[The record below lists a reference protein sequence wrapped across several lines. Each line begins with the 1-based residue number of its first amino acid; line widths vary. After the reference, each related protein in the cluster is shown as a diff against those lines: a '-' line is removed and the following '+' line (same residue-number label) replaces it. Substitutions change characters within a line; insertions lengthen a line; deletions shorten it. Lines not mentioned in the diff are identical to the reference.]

1 MKEIIDIAR
10 VLVSPAEKL
19 IDVAKSGIGTLYEP
33 KHIRKMADARAYEID
48 TISEAVRRNPDQIIQ
63 YRHGAVDVEM
73 PEFAEFVQRTQCRL
87 AYQELQKQQNIE
99 SVMDHAY
106 DVLEQETAV
115 TNEPI
120 AQDWINRFFNCVE
133 DIGDPELQVLF
144 GKILAGEI
152 KQPRSFS
159 KRTLETVRNLSQ
171 YEAQTFQ
178 KLMPYIACAGDAVF
192 ITSDMKI
199 LEKYGIAYSDIM
211 LLRECG
217 LLVENDGVELRFD
230 LSQATDRAIYD
241 DVELVRI
248 IPRRPT
254 GITLSIGACALSIA
268 GKELYRIMD
277 HEHRHD
283 YLYDLAESIYRKHNR
298 NVYVT
303 IHKIQAVFDQGIQYN
318 HFAIDTFG
326 DIPE

>member
-133 DIGDPELQVLF
+133 DIGDTELQMIF

-152 KQPRSFS
+152 RQPRSFS
-159 KRTLETVRNLSQ
+159 KRTLDTIRNLSQ
-171 YEAQTFQ
+171 YEAKVFQ
-178 KLMPYIACAGDAVF
+178 MVTPF
-192 ITSDMKI
+192 IVRFGRDIFIPSDQPL
-199 LEKYGIAYSDIM
+199 LEKYGIRYVDLM
-211 LLRECG
+211 LLKECG
-217 LLVENDGVELRFD
+217 LL
-230 LSQATDRAIYD
+230 STADRAGLTYNLTQGDEIA
-241 DVELVRI
+241 VHNNREMIKVASTT
-248 IPRRPT
+248 T
-254 GITLSIGACALSIA
+254 GITHISIGAYALTTA
-268 GKELYRIMD
+268 GRELYSIM
-277 HEHRHD
+277 EFTPCYA
-283 YLYDLAESIYRKHNR
+283 YLYDLAKSIYHQNKK
-298 NVYVT
+298 VCVT
-303 IHKIQAVFDQGIQYN
+303 IHKINYVHEDEINYKETAMETING
-318 HFAIDTFG
+318 TSK
-326 DIPE
+326 